1 MSEPLLSMNDSIA
14 NSADPEFDVFLSHN
28 SKEKP
33 TVKRIAE
40 KLRRAG
46 IKPWLDIWH
55 LPDGGD
61 WQTGLANGLRASSAC
76 AVFIGR
82 HDVGDWQRLEQQ
94 FATDRMAKD
103 RAFRVFLVLLPGLPD
118 PFDTGTLP
126 PFLTLRNW
134 VDLRKGI
141 EDARAF
147 QSLINAIKGVPS
159 DSERSPEP
167 RNDICP
173 YRGLQTFD
181 EEHAE
186 FFFGRDGDIQ
196 RLVEKLKGTRFLAVL
211 GPSGSGK
218 SSLVR
223 AGLIPAI
230 RKGQLSDSAAWPIQ
244 VFTPTAHPLTQ
255 LAANLL
261 RLYPQGTMNEVL
273 NRMLADERTLHL
285 DVARAMA
292 DRKSD
297 ERAVFVIDQ
306 FEEFFTLCPNDTE
319 RAKFSA
325 SLQQASLPQTERQED
340 ESEHVK
346 FLRNLLYA
354 AFVPGGRTVVVLT
367 LRADFYQKCAAYPF
381 LSARL
386 AEQQFLVSP
395 MSLNNLRQTI
405 EEPAWLVGLEFEAGL
420 VATIL
425 DDVENQPGALP
436 LLEHAL
442 LELWKLRRGGMLTLE
457 GYRESGR
464 VAHAIATRA
473 ETIFKSFKKEQQE
486 IMRRVMLRLTQP
498 GENTEDTR
506 RRAAMSELVTRS
518 EESVAVESVVKELTD
533 AHLLLTSK
541 DEQTDEPLVEVAHE
555 ALIRGWPR
563 LRQWLDEDRAGLLV
577 HRRLTDA
584 VQEWRRLGKNDSV
597 LYRGPV
603 LALAVEWQNRNE
615 GMCSAIEREF
625 LQASRAR
632 QTEERR
638 KAESRWRLGEF
649 INAGVVLA
657 FLIIG
662 GVAFFFYY
670 RAKDRAEEVDQ
681 HRAQAEDVINERLR
695 LERSVEDT
703 SPYFQAILRGHSD
716 EVNTANFSP
725 DGKLIV
731 TASDDG
737 SVKLWNEAGH
747 SLDTFFVERN
757 SIFKGRPTAT
767 FAANG
772 KYIVAANYNTLS
784 IWDAASGSLVDA
796 ITCEPTVDGKRFDF
810 NPVAPAWAC
819 SHDGRCIVTD
829 KPLLVDKEIS
839 VSMWHLFAKPYL
851 GRGFR
856 DNPRG
861 AAFSPDGNRIATLS
875 GNWVRV
881 WTAPHATDMELGK
894 FPEFSND
901 ALREELSWLDRQ
913 KAPEKISE
921 FSVGPTNSVAVS
933 PDGHLI
939 TTNSVAFSPDSKRI
953 ITASSD
959 KAAYIWQASNGQRLA
974 ELCGHTRSVNSA
986 AYSPDGKF
994 IVTASDDGT
1003 ARVWDANNGRSL
1015 NVLYGHIGRV
1025 YSAVFSPAGKYIA
1038 TASAD
1043 GTARIWKHPASH

>member
-40 KLRRAG
+40 KLRCAG

-319 RAKFSA
+319 RTKFSA

-395 MSLNNLRQTI
+395 MDSDGLRQAI
-405 EEPAWLVGLEFEAGL
+405 EEPAWHVGLELEAGL
-420 VATIL
+420 AATIL
-425 DDVENQPGALP
+425 DDVSNRPGSLP

-457 GYRESGR
+457 AYRKTDR
-464 VAHAIATRA
+464 VEGAIA
-473 ETIFKSFKKEQQE
+473 KSADSIYESLTPERQV
-486 IMRRVMLRLTQP
+486 IVRRILIRLTQF
-498 GENTEDTR
+498 GEGTEDTR
-506 RRAAMSELVTRS
+506 RRATMSELITYSDES
-518 EESVAVESVVKELTD
+518 EAVERAVKELAD
-533 AHLLLTSK
+533 AHLLTTSK
-541 DEQTDEPLVEVAHE
+541 DEQTDKPWIEVSHE
-555 ALIRGWPR
+555 ALIQGWPR
-563 LRQWLDEDRAGLLV
+563 LRDWIEADRIGWQL
-577 HRRLTDA
+577 HRRLTEAAQDW
-584 VQEWRRLGKNDSV
+584 ERMGKDESG
-597 LYRGPV
+597 LYRGAR
-603 LALAVEWQNRNE
+603 LAK
-615 GMCSAIEREF
+615 AIEWREQSNPALNLLEKEF
-625 LQASRAR
+625 LDRSLAQ
-632 QTEERR
+632 QVKEKKETEERQR
-638 KAESRWRLGEF
+638 RELEAAQTLAQTEKKSQERQRRFYIGLAISLGIAILIACYAIYQQKLATNSQQVSQSNDSASESLRMRFADPQLS
-649 INAGVVLA
+649 VLLA
-657 FLIIG
+657 LEALRFM
-662 GVAFFFYY
+662 
-670 RAKDRAEEVDQ
+670 RTD
-681 HRAQAEDVINERLR
+681 QAEDALRQSLIALQNEP
-695 LERSVEDT
+695 ERQKDLN
-703 SPYFQAILRGHSD
+703 QQH
-716 EVNTANFSP
+716 
-725 DGKLIV
+725 
-731 TASDDG
+731 
-737 SVKLWNEAGH
+737 
-747 SLDTFFVERN
+747 
-757 SIFKGRPTAT
+757 
-767 FAANG
+767 
-772 KYIVAANYNTLS
+772 KY
-784 IWDAASGSLVDA
+784 
-796 ITCEPTVDGKRFDF
+796 
-810 NPVAPAWAC
+810 
-819 SHDGRCIVTD
+819 
-829 KPLLVDKEIS
+829 
-839 VSMWHLFAKPYL
+839 
-851 GRGFR
+851 
-856 DNPRG
+856 
-861 AAFSPDGNRIATLS
+861 S
-875 GNWVRV
+875 GN
-881 WTAPHATDMELGK
+881 K
-894 FPEFSND
+894 
-901 ALREELSWLDRQ
+901 
-913 KAPEKISE
+913 
-921 FSVGPTNSVAVS
+921 
-933 PDGHLI
+933 
-939 TTNSVAFSPDSKRI
+939 
-953 ITASSD
+953 
-959 KAAYIWQASNGQRLA
+959 
-974 ELCGHTRSVNSA
+974 
-986 AYSPDGKF
+986 
-994 IVTASDDGT
+994 
-1003 ARVWDANNGRSL
+1003 
-1015 NVLYGHIGRV
+1015 VL
-1025 YSAVFSPAGKYIA
+1025 
-1038 TASAD
+1038 
-1043 GTARIWKHPASH
+1043 